1 MRKLFILTFAA
12 LAISSSAMAQE
23 QRSHTNVN
31 NNRNE
36 QDNRVFDVVEQ
47 QPSFPGGPSA
57 LNNWI
62 RENIKYP
69 ADAAKNEIEGLVT
82 VSFIVEKDGSISNV
96 KVVYPTDPSLDKEAV
111 RLVAMM
117 PKWRPGRQNGQ
128 PARVKYFV
136 PITFKLH

>member
-62 RENIKYP
+62 RNNISYP
-69 ADAAKNEIEGLVT
+69 AEAVKNEIEGRVT

-96 KVVYPTDPSLDKEAV
+96 KVVHPIEPSLDKEAV

-117 PKWRPGRQNGQ
+117 PKWKPGRQNGQ